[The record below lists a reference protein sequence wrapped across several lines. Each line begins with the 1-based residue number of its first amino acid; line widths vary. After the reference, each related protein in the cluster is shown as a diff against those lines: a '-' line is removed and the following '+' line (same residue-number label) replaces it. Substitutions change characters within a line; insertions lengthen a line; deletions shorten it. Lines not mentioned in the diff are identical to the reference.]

1 MLTAGTDSYVTV
13 EYADEYIAEHYLPE
27 SIEQKRWS
35 DLGTEEKEIR
45 LRLACEELEQLPWQ
59 GATITKDQPLAFPRA
74 PYQTF
79 SATEAPPK
87 VKNAQVEL
95 ALWRSDDQAQ
105 TDVAQREQLKLEGV
119 QSVSL
124 GSLSMSFS
132 GDGANVVA
140 SALTC
145 PKVRTLVLPYIR
157 GGYDTA

>member
-1 MLTAGTDSYVTV
+1 MLTVGTDSYITV
-13 EYADEYIAEHYLPE
+13 EYADRYIAEHYLPE
-27 SIEQKRWS
+27 NSEQKRWS

-59 GATITKDQPLAFPRA
+59 GAAIAKDQPLAFPRA
-74 PYQTF
+74 PYQTYT
-79 SATEAPPK
+79 ATEAPTK
-87 VKNAQVEL
+87 IKNAQVEL

-105 TDVAQREQLKLEGV
+105 ADAAQREQLKLEGV

-132 GDGANVVA
+132 GDGANASA

-145 PKVRTLVLPYIR
+145 PKVRRLVTPYIR

>member
-1 MLTAGTDSYVTV
+1 MLTIGTDSYVTV
-13 EYADEYIAEHYLPE
+13 EYADGYIAEHYLPE

-59 GATITKDQPLAFPRA
+59 GAAIAMDQPLAFPRT
-74 PYQTF
+74 PYQT
-79 SATEAPPK
+79 STATEAPPK
-87 VKNAQVEL
+87 IKNAQVEL

-105 TDVAQREQLKLEGV
+105 ADAAQREQLKLEGV

-132 GDGANVVA
+132 GNSVNASA

-145 PKVRTLVLPYIR
+145 PTVRRLVTPYIR

>member
-27 SIEQKRWS
+27 SIEQKRWT

-59 GATITKDQPLAFPRA
+59 GAAIMKDQPLAFPRA
-74 PYQTF
+74 PYQT
-79 SATEAPPK
+79 STATEAPPK
-87 VKNAQVEL
+87 IKNAQVEL
-95 ALWRSDDQAQ
+95 ALWRTDDQAQ
-105 TDVAQREQLKLEGV
+105 ADAAQREQLKLEGV

-132 GDGANVVA
+132 GDGASVSA